1 MSTNKSQ
8 SKHKCWI
15 REMRFNN
22 TIWIAL
28 IYISLS
34 DFTKVSLELEKGVDG
49 SMEKVLNES
58 KIYALL
64 SDSTF
69 SLSFGCLDRESA

>member
-1 MSTNKSQ
+1 
-8 SKHKCWI
+8 
-15 REMRFNN
+15 MRFNN

-34 DFTKVSLELEKGVDG
+34 DFTKVSLELEKGVNG
-49 SMEKVLNES
+49 SIEKVLDRS

-64 SDSTF
+64 SDFTS
-69 SLSFGCLDRESA
+69 SLSFGCLDREST